1 MNEISFKRGE
11 EIMSKIKC
19 ALISVSDKTGVVEFA
34 RGLSELGIEI
44 ISTGGTARELEK
56 ANIKVKQI
64 SDYTGYPEL
73 LGGRVKTLH
82 PKVHAALLA
91 LRDKPEQLNQ
101 IKKHDIKLI
110 DLVVVNLYPFSRV
123 VGKSNVVPEEII
135 ENIDIGGVT
144 LLRSA
149 AKNYK
154 DVAVTVNPQDYLLLL
169 EELRK
174 NNNEISGETK
184 LRLAKEAFKH
194 TAKYDYTIYS
204 YFYKLTAENT
214 KINDF
219 PDLEKIRLE
228 KIQDLRYGENPHQRA
243 AFYKELKVTNGEE
256 KTGVVNME
264 QLHGKELS
272 FNNIID
278 LESAWDITGEFNSPA
293 AIIIKHTNP
302 CGVATGTKLID
313 AYQNARKCDPVSA
326 FGSIVGFNREVD
338 KDVADEISKTFVECV
353 IAPSFSEEALQVLRK
368 KKNIRLIKMPEISGS
383 NREFDYKKISG
394 GLLIQEKNT
403 DLFKG
408 DLTVVTKRKPAED
421 EMKALQ
427 FAWKVC
433 KHVKSNAIVYTT
445 GDRTIGIGAGQMSR
459 VDSAQLAIMKANN
472 AGLSTKGCVLA
483 SDAFFPFRDGI
494 DAAAR
499 AGITAIIQPGGSV
512 RDDEVI
518 NACNEYNIAMVFTGM
533 RHFKH

>member
-1 MNEISFKRGE
+1 
-11 EIMSKIKC
+11 
-19 ALISVSDKTGVVEFA
+19 
-34 RGLSELGIEI
+34 
-44 ISTGGTARELEK
+44 
-56 ANIKVKQI
+56 
-64 SDYTGYPEL
+64 
-73 LGGRVKTLH
+73 
-82 PKVHAALLA
+82 
-91 LRDKPEQLNQ
+91 
-101 IKKHDIKLI
+101 
-110 DLVVVNLYPFSRV
+110 
-123 VGKSNVVPEEII
+123 I

-154 DVAVTVNPQDYLLLL
+154 DVAVTVNPRDYSQLL

-174 NNNEISGETK
+174 NNNEIGMETK

-194 TAKYDYTIYS
+194 TAKYDYNIYS
-204 YFYKLTAENT
+204 YFYKLKTENT
-214 KINDF
+214 KISDF
-219 PDLEKIRLE
+219 PDLEGIRLE
-228 KIQDLRYGENPHQRA
+228 KIQDLRYGENPHQQA
-243 AFYKELKVTNGEE
+243 AFYKELKATNGEK

-278 LESAWDITGEFNSPA
+278 LESAWDIAGEFNSPVA
-293 AIIIKHTNP
+293 VIIKHTNP

-338 KDVADEISKTFVECV
+338 KDAADEISKTFVECV
-353 IAPSFSEEALQVLRK
+353 IAPSFSAEALQILKK
-368 KKNIRLIKMPEISGS
+368 KKNTRLIKMPEISGS

-403 DLFKG
+403 DLFKD
-408 DLTVVTKRKPAED
+408 DLTVVTKRKPAEN

-472 AGLSTKGCVLA
+472 A
-483 SDAFFPFRDGI
+483 
-494 DAAAR
+494 
-499 AGITAIIQPGGSV
+499 
-512 RDDEVI
+512 
-518 NACNEYNIAMVFTGM
+518 
-533 RHFKH
+533 